1 MGCLKFMLI
10 LILCTTGNW
19 YERLVGD
26 APQTYTMT
34 DLKTHA

>member
-10 LILCTTGNW
+10 FILCTTGNW

-26 APQTYTMT
+26 TPQTYIMT